1 MSRSFKADEGFIA
14 HDLLAAVGVE
24 HGFGTRQAAEPS
36 NLVRPRQVHGIGV
49 ARLTAGGALDRPEAD
64 AVVSHRPGG
73 GVGIVTADCVPI
85 LLASSSGQGVAAI
98 HAGWR
103 GLAKGV
109 VQAGFEA
116 LRERTTSS
124 EPIVAVIGPHIGR
137 CCYEVDVPVM
147 EPLRARFGLDLDAA
161 SEFSRVGH
169 HRLDLGQLVS
179 MDLVRQGV
187 KPHELG
193 VIPDS
198 CTACGVDR
206 FHSYRREG
214 VGGGR
219 LLHYIRPIVLDS
231 SFRPSVGETR
241 TESA

>member
-1 MSRSFKADEGFIA
+1 MSRRSEPEEGFIA
-14 HDLLAAVGVE
+14 HDLLLAVGVE
-24 HGFGTRQAAEPS
+24 HGFGTRQAAEPP
-36 NLVRPRQVHGIGV
+36 NLARPRQVHGIEV
-49 ARLTAGGALDRPEAD
+49 ARLTTGEALDRPEAD
-64 AVVSHRPGG
+64 AVVSHRPGA

-85 LLASSSGQGVAAI
+85 LLASSSGRVVAAI

-109 VQAGFEA
+109 VQAGLEA
-116 LRERTTSS
+116 LREHSTSS

-137 CCYEVDVPVM
+137 CCYEVDPPVM

-179 MDLVRQGV
+179 MDLVRGGV
-187 KPHELG
+187 EPHELG

-214 VGGGR
+214 VGAGR
-219 LLHYIRPIVLDS
+219 LLHYIRPIALDS